1 MTHNPLW
8 IKTLQIRENQ
18 LEGEHY
24 KVDNKAYNTYCHPL
38 LWMLHI
44 AHNALWIKPLQIREN
59 ELEGDHY
66 KIDNK
71 AHNTY
76 CLQQN

>member
-1 MTHNPLW
+1 MTQNESW

-18 LEGEHY
+18 LEGGHY
-24 KVDNKAYNTYCHPL
+24 KIDNKAHNTYCHPL
-38 LWMLHI
+38 LCMLHI
-44 AHNALWIKPLQIREN
+44 AHNAFWIKPLQIREN
-59 ELEGDHY
+59 ELEGDHH

-71 AHNTY
+71 AHNAY